1 MRIMKR
7 DWKRKIIGGLCL
19 TSIAFVF
26 QACYGT
32 PQDFGNDLLIEGQV
46 KSKTSG
52 LPIKG
57 IKVSVADKVQYANT
71 DENGKFSFYI
81 EKLQNTKIKFTDVD
95 STQNLVFSNKDTLI
109 IIKDSVLMTKQPK
122 VYLNIELENK

>member
-1 MRIMKR
+1 MKR

-57 IKVSVADKVQYANT
+57 IKVSIADKIQYTNT

-81 EKLQNTKIKFTDVD
+81 ERLQYAKIQFTDID
-95 STQNLVFSNKDTLI
+95 STQNTLFSNKDTLVTI
-109 IIKDSVLMTKQPK
+109 NDSVLMSKQPK

>member
-1 MRIMKR
+1 MKK

-32 PQDFGNDLLIEGQV
+32 PQDIGQDLLIEGKV
-46 KSKTSG
+46 TSKTTG

-57 IKVSVADKVQYANT
+57 IKVSFDQRVQYANT
-71 DENGKFSFYI
+71 DENGKFSLYMD
-81 EKLQNTKIKFTDVD
+81 KLQHAKIKFTDVD
-95 STQNLVFSNKDTLI
+95 STQNRWFSNKDTLI
-109 IIKDSVLMTKQPK
+109 TIKDSVLMSKLPK
-122 VYLNIELENK
+122 VYLNIELDNK

>member
-1 MRIMKR
+1 MKR

-32 PQDFGNDLLIEGQV
+32 PQDIGHDLLIEGQV

-57 IKVSVADKVQYANT
+57 LKVSVDQRVQYAKT
-71 DENGKFSFYI
+71 DENGKFSLYMD
-81 EKLQNTKIKFTDVD
+81 KLQHAKIKFTDVD
-95 STQNLVFSNKDTLI
+95 STQNIWFSNKDTLI
-109 IIKDSVLMTKQPK
+109 TISDSVLRSKQPK
-122 VYLNIELENK
+122 VYFNIKLENK

>member
-1 MRIMKR
+1 MKS

-46 KSKTSG
+46 KSKTTG
-52 LPIKG
+52 LPVKG
-57 IKVSVADKVQYANT
+57 IKVSVAAREQYTST
-71 DENGKFSFYI
+71 DENGKFSFYVD
-81 EKLQNTKIKFTDVD
+81 KLKIAKMKFSDVD
-95 STQNLVFSNKDTLI
+95 STQNIWFSNKDTLI
-109 IIKDSVLMTKQPK
+109 TIDETVLSAKESK
-122 VYLNIELENK
+122 VFLNIQLENK

>member
-1 MRIMKR
+1 MKR

-19 TSIAFVF
+19 SSIAFVF

-52 LPIKG
+52 LPIQG
-57 IKVSVADKVQYANT
+57 IKVSVDDKVQYTNT

-81 EKLQNTKIKFTDVD
+81 ERLQYAKIQFTAID
-95 STQNLVFSNKDTLI
+95 STQNTLFSNKDTLVTI
-109 IIKDSVLMTKQPK
+109 NDSVLMSRQPK

>member
-1 MRIMKR
+1 MKR

-32 PQDFGNDLLIEGQV
+32 PQDIGQDLLIEGQV
-46 KSKTSG
+46 TSKTSG

-57 IKVSVADKVQYANT
+57 IKVSVDERVQYANT
-71 DENGKFSFYI
+71 DENGKFSLYMD
-81 EKLQNTKIKFTDVD
+81 KLQHAKIKFTDVD
-95 STQNLVFSNKDTLI
+95 STRNIWFSNKDTLI
-109 IIKDSVLMTKQPK
+109 TISDSVLSSKQPK
-122 VYLNIELENK
+122 VYFNIKLENK

>member
-1 MRIMKR
+1 MKR

-46 KSKTSG
+46 TSKNTG
-52 LPIKG
+52 LPVKG
-57 IKVSVADKVQYANT
+57 IKVSVADQEQYTNT
-71 DENGKFSFYI
+71 DENGKFSFYM
-81 EKLQNTKIKFTDVD
+81 EKLSSTRIKFTDVD
-95 STQNLVFSNKDTLI
+95 STKNGLFSNKDTLI
-109 IIKDSVLMTKQPK
+109 VIKDSILTSRKPK

>member
-1 MRIMKR
+1 MKR

-32 PQDFGNDLLIEGQV
+32 PQDIGQDLLVEGQV
-46 KSKTSG
+46 TSKTTG

-57 IKVSVADKVQYANT
+57 IKVSVDERVQYANT
-71 DENGKFSFYI
+71 DENGKFSLYMD
-81 EKLQNTKIKFTDVD
+81 KLQHAKIKFTDVD
-95 STQNLVFSNKDTLI
+95 STQNIWFSNKDTLI
-109 IIKDSVLMTKQPK
+109 TISDSVLRSKQPK
-122 VYLNIELENK
+122 VYFNIKLDNK

>member
-1 MRIMKR
+1 MKR

-32 PQDFGNDLLIEGQV
+32 PQDFGDDLLIEGQV
-46 KSKTSG
+46 KSKNTG

-57 IKVSVADKVQYANT
+57 IKVSVADKVQYTNT
-71 DENGKFSFYI
+71 DENGKFSFYV
-81 EKLQNTKIKFTDVD
+81 EKIQNPKIKFTDVD
-95 STQNLVFSNKDTLI
+95 STQNILFSDNDTI
-109 IIKDSVLMTKQPK
+109 VIIKDSVMRTLKPK

>member
-1 MRIMKR
+1 MKR

-32 PQDFGNDLLIEGQV
+32 PQDIGHDLLIEGQV
-46 KSKTSG
+46 KYKTSG

-57 IKVSVADKVQYANT
+57 IKVSVDQRVQYANT
-71 DENGKFSFYI
+71 DENGKFSLYI
-81 EKLQNTKIKFTDVD
+81 DIVQHANIKFTDVD
-95 STQNLVFSNKDTLI
+95 STKNIWFSNKDTLI
-109 IIKDSVLMTKQPK
+109 TISDSVLMSRKPK

>member
-1 MRIMKR
+1 MKR

-19 TSIAFVF
+19 TSVAFVF

-32 PQDFGNDLLIEGQV
+32 PQDFGDDLLIEGQV

-57 IKVSVADKVQYANT
+57 IKVSIADKIQYTNT

-81 EKLQNTKIKFTDVD
+81 ERLQYAKIQFTDID
-95 STQNLVFSNKDTLI
+95 STQNTLFSNKDTLVTI
-109 IIKDSVLMTKQPK
+109 NDSVLMSKQPK

>member
-1 MRIMKR
+1 MKTKSK

-32 PQDFGNDLLIEGQV
+32 PQDFGNDLLVEGLV
-46 KSKTSG
+46 KSKKTG

-57 IKVSVADKVQYANT
+57 IKVSVADKVQYTNT
-71 DENGKFSFYI
+71 NENGEFSFYI
-81 EKLQNTKIKFTDVD
+81 EKLQNTKIRFTDTD
-95 STQNLVFSNKDTLI
+95 STQNYLFSNKDTLVT
-109 IIKDSVLMTKQPK
+109 IKEPLQTSKGAK

>member
-1 MRIMKR
+1 MKR

-19 TSIAFVF
+19 SSIAFVF

-52 LPIKG
+52 LPIQG
-57 IKVSVADKVQYANT
+57 IKVSVDDKVQYTNT

-81 EKLQNTKIKFTDVD
+81 ERLQNARINFTDID
-95 STQNLVFSNKDTLI
+95 SNHNGLFSNKDTLVTI
-109 IIKDSVLMTKQPK
+109 NDSVLMSKLPK

>member
-1 MRIMKR
+1 MKR

-32 PQDFGNDLLIEGQV
+32 PQDFGDDLLIEGQV

-57 IKVSVADKVQYANT
+57 IKVSIADKIQYTNT

-81 EKLQNTKIKFTDVD
+81 ERLQYAKIQFTDID
-95 STQNLVFSNKDTLI
+95 STQNTLFSNKDTLVTI
-109 IIKDSVLMTKQPK
+109 NDSVLMSKHPK
-122 VYLNIELENK
+122 VCLNIELENK

>member
-1 MRIMKR
+1 MKK

-32 PQDFGNDLLIEGQV
+32 PQDIGQDLLIEGKV
-46 KSKTSG
+46 TSKTTG

-57 IKVSVADKVQYANT
+57 IKVSFDQRVQYANT
-71 DENGKFSFYI
+71 DENGKFSLYMD
-81 EKLQNTKIKFTDVD
+81 KLQHAKIKFTDVD
-95 STQNLVFSNKDTLI
+95 STRNIWFSNKDTLI
-109 IIKDSVLMTKQPK
+109 TISDSVLSSKQPK
-122 VYLNIELENK
+122 VYFNIKLENK

>member
-1 MRIMKR
+1 MKR

-19 TSIAFVF
+19 SSIAFVF

-52 LPIKG
+52 LPIQG
-57 IKVSVADKVQYANT
+57 IKVSVADKVQYTNT

-81 EKLQNTKIKFTDVD
+81 ERLQNARINFTDID
-95 STQNLVFSNKDTLI
+95 SNHNGLFSNKDTLVTI
-109 IIKDSVLMTKQPK
+109 NDSVLMSKLPK

>member
-1 MRIMKR
+1 MKR

-32 PQDFGNDLLIEGQV
+32 PQDIGQDLLIEGQV
-46 KSKTSG
+46 TSKTSG

-57 IKVSVADKVQYANT
+57 IKVSVDERVQYANT
-71 DENGKFSFYI
+71 DENGKFSLYMD
-81 EKLQNTKIKFTDVD
+81 KLQHAKIKFTDVD
-95 STQNLVFSNKDTLI
+95 STQNIWFSNKDTLI
-109 IIKDSVLMTKQPK
+109 TISDSVLRSKQPK
-122 VYLNIELENK
+122 VYFNIKLENK

>member
-1 MRIMKR
+1 MKR

-32 PQDFGNDLLIEGQV
+32 PQDFGNDLLVEGLV
-46 KSKTSG
+46 KSKKTG

-57 IKVSVADKVQYANT
+57 IKVSVADKVQYTNT

-81 EKLQNTKIKFTDVD
+81 EKLQNAKIKFTDVD
-95 STQNLVFSNKDTLI
+95 STQNIWFSNKDSLVT
-109 IIKDSVLMTKQPK
+109 IKDSVLMSKESK

>member
-1 MRIMKR
+1 MKR

-32 PQDFGNDLLIEGQV
+32 PQDIGHDLLIEGQV

-57 IKVSVADKVQYANT
+57 IKVSVDQRVQYANT
-71 DENGKFSFYI
+71 DENGKFSLYMD
-81 EKLQNTKIKFTDVD
+81 KLQHAKIKFTDVD
-95 STQNLVFSNKDTLI
+95 STQNSWFSNKDTLI
-109 IIKDSVLMTKQPK
+109 TIKDSVLMSKLPK
-122 VYLNIELENK
+122 VYLNIELDNK

>member
-1 MRIMKR
+1 MKR

-32 PQDFGNDLLIEGQV
+32 PQDFGNDLLVEGLV
-46 KSKTSG
+46 KSKKTG

-57 IKVSVADKVQYANT
+57 IKVSVADKFQYTNT
-71 DENGKFSFYI
+71 DENGKFSLFI
-81 EKLQNTKIKFTDVD
+81 EKSLNPKIKFTDID
-95 STQNLVFSNKDTLI
+95 STENMSFSNQDTI
-109 IIKDSVLMTKQPK
+109 VSIKDSVLMSKEPK